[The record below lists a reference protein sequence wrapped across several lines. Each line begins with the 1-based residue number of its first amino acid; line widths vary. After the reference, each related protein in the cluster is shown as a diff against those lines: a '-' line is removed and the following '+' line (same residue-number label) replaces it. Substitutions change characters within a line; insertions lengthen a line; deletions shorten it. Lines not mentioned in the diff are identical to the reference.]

1 MTKQLPYSNFQ
12 LISHALTRQRLPI
25 EQFTSTSIKLAA
37 LRCNQYQA
45 KQFSSIFTHVNSL
58 PSFAFIVSYRYIA
71 QLLVQSTIPSK
82 LAGLVHISSQFEKHA
97 NHDWQQIFDLKV
109 SINDCTLT
117 EKGLVYAVHS
127 EFSQHN
133 QTTLIN
139 YNEILDRTIKP
150 MAGNKIKPTTK
161 HYSLPNGKRLCQSR
175 ITTQTAWQYAKLS
188 GDYNPIHLTPLSAK
202 MFGFKRNI
210 IHGMYNVHF
219 ALTQINRQSSQ
230 IVNTI
235 SIKFNKPCFL
245 PNQINLYQESS
256 SRFSLYSGDNH
267 DRFMTLDITFT

>member
-117 EKGLVYAVHS
+117 EKGLVYAVVGAHHAKVS
-127 EFSQHN
+127 
-133 QTTLIN
+133 
-139 YNEILDRTIKP
+139 
-150 MAGNKIKPTTK
+150 AG
-161 HYSLPNGKRLCQSR
+161 GR
-175 ITTQTAWQYAKLS
+175 
-188 GDYNPIHLTPLSAK
+188 
-202 MFGFKRNI
+202 
-210 IHGMYNVHF
+210 
-219 ALTQINRQSSQ
+219 
-230 IVNTI
+230 
-235 SIKFNKPCFL
+235 
-245 PNQINLYQESS
+245 
-256 SRFSLYSGDNH
+256 
-267 DRFMTLDITFT
+267 